1 MYNSYFF
8 DEIVTRNENEKW
20 VQYVPKALANLP
32 QLVINL
38 CQAISH
44 GKIKTL
50 SIEGIVK
57 NLVEFL

>member
-1 MYNSYFF
+1 MYNPYFF
-8 DEIVTRNENEKW
+8 DKIVMRNEDEKW
-20 VQYVPKALANLP
+20 VQYVPKTLANLS

-38 CQAISH
+38 CQAISD

-57 NLVEFL
+57 NLVEFF